1 MSLSPFEDL
10 SPDRWAASNSLA
22 FAIRDAFPVSPGHTL
37 VITKRRIPTWWEAT
51 DAERLAVMDLVSAV
65 KAELDE
71 ELRPDGYNVG
81 FNAGEAAGQTVP
93 HLHVHVIPRFAG
105 DVVDP
110 RGGIRH
116 ALPGGNY
123 MGGPMLVDNSARTVA
138 SVIEEC
144 LRDRR
149 FDRADLVVS
158 FVMFSGVKLI
168 EGPLQDALDRGL
180 EARLLTTDY
189 LGTTEPE
196 ALSRLIDLAE
206 TAEGRLQLKVF
217 SDARTSFHPKGYLF
231 WSSTTGAALHL
242 IGSSNLSRSGIRDGV
257 EWNLIT
263 GSVRPLVSEFDGLWD
278 DPRSR
283 LLTHEWLR
291 RYRAIP
297 RNRRVAA
304 AAELDA
310 ETYEPPPHVDPRP
323 VQLEALEALQ
333 GSVDAGHG
341 RGLVVLATGLG
352 KTWLAA
358 FFAREVE
365 AKRVL
370 FVAHREEILRQSRD
384 VFRAV
389 LPDCDAGLFTGDE
402 RALDSDF
409 LFASV
414 QSLGRNLHRWA
425 TDHFDLIVVDEFHH
439 AAAPT
444 YRRILEHFTPTFLL
458 GLTATP
464 ERLDGADLLALCDDN
479 LVFECGLVEGISRG
493 DLCPFQYWAEKDV
506 ADFAPIP
513 WRNGRFDTDELRR
526 AVETEERAAQE
537 YDAWV
542 ERRGS
547 RTLAFCCSV
556 SHADFMTDFF
566 LEQDPSIRAVAVHS
580 GPTSADRQLAL
591 RQLADGDLDII
602 FSVDLFNEGV
612 DVPDIDTVLLLR
624 PTDSPVVFLQQLGR
638 GLRVAEGKEHLTV
651 IDFIGNHR
659 SFLAKPRTLLS
670 LANRDS
676 LTTTAVIDAM
686 RSGEFGLPEGCSVA
700 YDIETVELMRELTA
714 REQGPALIRYCRSY
728 AAEHGRRPTAVQ
740 AYRAGYN
747 PGSQTRL
754 GWFGAL
760 AEAGLLDEDEG
771 AAMRAVGDFLRAVE
785 KETFTKSYKLVTLQ
799 EFLDIGGLAAGVEI
813 GELAARCRRRLV
825 SSPDLAA
832 EVADH
837 LDDSQAEWES
847 YWRRWPIA
855 AWTGELT
862 PSKSGLFQV
871 KGNRFELRSPVPE
884 AVRSTVEGL
893 LREWVDYR
901 LCRYVDRQHSD
912 DGVWRLKVIR
922 NSSGNP
928 IVWLDR
934 PRNPG
939 LPEGEVDLLVDGE
952 PHIGLFRS
960 IALNVVRKPDPPT
973 NVLPNVLRSWFGED
987 TGEPG
992 SIHTVEL
999 VGSQASL
1006 VLRPAEKGRDTGS
1019 QRRLRS
1025 SEVDS

>member
-1 MSLSPFEDL
+1 MSFSPFEEV
-10 SPDRWAASNSLA
+10 PPVRWVASNELA
-22 FAIRDAFPVSPGHTL
+22 FAIQDAFPVSPGHTL

-51 DAERLAVMDLVSAV
+51 DSERLAVLDLVSVV
-65 KAELDE
+65 KAALDE
-71 ELRPDGYNVG
+71 QLHPDGYNVG

-123 MGGPMLVDNSARTVA
+123 MGGPRLVDNSARTAA

-158 FVMFSGVKLI
+158 FVMLSGVRLI

-180 EARLLTTDY
+180 QARLLTTDY

-206 TAEGRLQLKVF
+206 TAEGRLQLRVF
-217 SDARTSFHPKGYLF
+217 SDATTSFHPKGYLF
-231 WSSTTGAALHL
+231 WSSLTGAALQL
-242 IGSSNLSRSGIRDGV
+242 IGSSNLSRSGIRDGI
-257 EWNLIT
+257 EWNVIT
-263 GSVRPLVSEFDGLWD
+263 GSVRPLISEFDGLWN

-283 LLTHEWLR
+283 ALTHEWLR
-291 RYRAIP
+291 HYKGRP
-297 RNRRVAA
+297 RERRVAV
-304 AAELDA
+304 AELDA
-310 ETYEPPPHVDPRP
+310 ETYEPPPVVDPWP
-323 VQLEALEALQ
+323 IQAEALAALRD
-333 GSVDAGHG
+333 SVEVGHG

-358 FFAREVE
+358 FFARETE

-384 VFRAV
+384 VFRLVA
-389 LPDCDAGLFTGDE
+389 PDCDAGLFTGDE
-402 RALDSDF
+402 QALDSDF

-414 QSLGRNLHRWA
+414 QSLGHNLNRWA
-425 TDHFDLIVVDEFHH
+425 PDHFDLIMVDEFHH

-444 YRRILEHFTPTFLL
+444 YRRILEHFTPSFLL

-493 DLCPFQYWAEKDV
+493 DLCPFHYWAEKDV

-513 WRNGRFDTDELRR
+513 WRNGRFDPEKLRL
-526 AVETEERAAQE
+526 AVETEERARQE
-537 YDAWV
+537 YEAWQG
-542 ERRGS
+542 RRGS

-556 SHADFMTDFF
+556 THADFMADFF
-566 LEQDPSIRAVAVHS
+566 LDQDPGIRAAAVHS
-580 GPTSADRQLAL
+580 GPTSADRHLAL
-591 RQLADGDLDII
+591 QQLRDGDLDII

-612 DVPDIDTVLLLR
+612 DVPDIDTVLMLR

-638 GLRVAEGKEHLTV
+638 GLRVADGKDHLTV

-659 SFLAKPRTLLS
+659 SFLTKPRTLLS
-670 LANRDS
+670 LAVRDS

-686 RSGEFGLPEGCSVA
+686 RTGDFGLPEGCWVS
-700 YDIETVELMRELTA
+700 YDIEAVDLMRELTA

-740 AYRAGYN
+740 AYRARYN
-747 PGSQTRL
+747 PGSQTKL

-760 AEAGLLDEDEG
+760 REAGLLDDAEV
-771 AAMRAVGDFLRAVE
+771 AAVTAIGDFLRAIE
-785 KETFTKSYKLVTLQ
+785 KETFTKSYKLVTLE
-799 EFLDIGGLAAGVEI
+799 EFLDMGGLKSGADVA
-813 GELAARCRRRLV
+813 ELAARSRRRLLT
-825 SSPDLAA
+825 SPDLAA

-837 LDDSQAEWES
+837 LDDSPAEWEQ
-847 YWRRWPIA
+847 YWRKWPIA

-862 PSKSGLFQV
+862 PGKAGLFRLRRA
-871 KGNRFELRSPVPE
+871 GFELRAAVPE
-884 AVRSTVEGL
+884 AVRETVESL
-893 LREWVDYR
+893 LREWIDYR
-901 LCRYVDRQHSD
+901 LCRYVDRNRSEE
-912 DGVWRLKVIR
+912 GVWRLKVLR

-928 IVWLDR
+928 IIWLDR

-939 LPEGEVDLLVDGE
+939 LPESEAEVLIGGES
-952 PHIGLFRS
+952 HIGHFRS
-960 IALNVVRKPDPPT
+960 IALNVVRKPDTST
-973 NVLPNVLRSWFGED
+973 NVLPGVLRGWFGD
-987 TGEPG
+987 DAGEAG
-992 SIHTVEL
+992 SVHTVEL
-999 VGSQASL
+999 VENKGSL
-1006 VLRPAEKGRDTGS
+1006 VLRRA
-1019 QRRLRS
+1019 
-1025 SEVDS
+1025 SETA